1 MLSISTVVCVEG
13 YADVVELDA
22 GIISGNINL
31 VSGRTRH
38 SFGSR
43 VNQVGESAD
52 ICEYFDAVKAF
63 MT

>member
-1 MLSISTVVCVEG
+1 MCLEG
-13 YADVVELDA
+13 YADVVESDA
-22 GIISGNINL
+22 GILSGNINL

-43 VNQVGESAD
+43 VDQVGESAE
-52 ICEYFDAVKAF
+52 ICEYFDVIKTI